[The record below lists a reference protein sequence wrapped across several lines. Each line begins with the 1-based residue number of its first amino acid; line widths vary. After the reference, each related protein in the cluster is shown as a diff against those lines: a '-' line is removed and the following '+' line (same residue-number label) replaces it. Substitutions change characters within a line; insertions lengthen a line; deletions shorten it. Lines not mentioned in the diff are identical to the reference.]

1 MVHPVPIVGGGPSGR
16 MSASSLGTVR
26 HFVDFPGPDR
36 TTWTPAASG
45 SSGLGNRI
53 EKRRGDGTR
62 PCHPS
67 ARLRG
72 SDGFHRADGRP
83 RLGYESRSLDERCS
97 RTAEA
102 VGRVKALPSTREYLT
117 SLRDRQDRAP
127 GSAPAP

>member
-1 MVHPVPIVGGGPSGR
+1 MVHPVPIVGGAPSGR

-26 HFVDFPGPDR
+26 HFVDFPGLDR

-53 EKRRGDGTR
+53 EKRRGDG
-62 PCHPS
+62 
-67 ARLRG
+67 
-72 SDGFHRADGRP
+72 RP
-83 RLGYESRSLDERCS
+83 RLGCESRSLDERCS

-117 SLRDRQDRAP
+117 SLHDRQDRAP